1 MQTRL
6 YVGLSAQLALQRR
19 LDTIANNVANQTTP
33 GFRAE
38 EVSFATLISRSSSE
52 PVSFVSRGE
61 NFLSMKSGPI
71 TRTGRTLDV
80 AIRGDAWL
88 ATSSADGP
96 VYTKDGRLEM
106 AATGALR
113 SITGAP
119 ILDAGGANIQLD
131 PDAGPPLIGADGT
144 ISQNGRRVGA
154 LGLFSFP
161 PDAKLTRVAGS
172 SSVTSDR
179 PAIAQLDFTRVGV
192 EQGYLEGSNVSPISE
207 IARLIA
213 VQRTFDAVS
222 ASLTDIENSQQEA
235 IRGLSGN

>member
-71 TRTGRTLDV
+71 THTGRSLDV

-88 ATSSADGP
+88 GVRTPEGP
-96 VYTKDGRLEM
+96 VYTKDGRFEM
-106 AATGALR
+106 SATGELR
-113 SITGAP
+113 SVTGAP
-119 ILDAGGANIQLD
+119 ILDAGGAGIQLD
-131 PDAGPPLIGADGT
+131 PAAGPPVIGADGT

-154 LGLFSFP
+154 IGLFSFP
-161 PDAKLTRVAGS
+161 PDAKLSRVAGS
-172 SSVTSDR
+172 SDVTADR
-179 PAIAQLDFTRVGV
+179 PAVAQLDFTRVGV
-192 EQGYLEGSNVSPISE
+192 EQGYLEGSNVNPVSE
-207 IARLIA
+207 IARLIS

-222 ASLTDIENSQQEA
+222 ASITDIENSQQEA
-235 IRGLSGN
+235 IRGLAGT